1 MLIQDKMEKLKR
13 FFKGQEGA
21 TAIEYALIVALIAI
35 VIVGAVTAIGTAMQN
50 PFNTVAGAL

>member
-1 MLIQDKMEKLKR
+1 MKKLKR
-13 FFKGQEGA
+13 LFKKEEGA

-35 VIVGAVTAIGTAMQN
+35 VIVVALTIVGQALQV

>member
-1 MLIQDKMEKLKR
+1 MEKLKR

-35 VIVGAVTAIGTAMQN
+35 VIVGAVTAIGTALQN